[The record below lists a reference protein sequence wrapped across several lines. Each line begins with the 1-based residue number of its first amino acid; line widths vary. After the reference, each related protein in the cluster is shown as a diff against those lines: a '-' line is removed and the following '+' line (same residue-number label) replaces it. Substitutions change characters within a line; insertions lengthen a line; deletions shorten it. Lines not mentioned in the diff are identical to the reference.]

1 MQRGS
6 LEFKIQ
12 PTSGVPIYRQIMDQ
26 IRALL
31 AGGKLLPGQLL
42 PSVRQV
48 AHDLEIN
55 MMTVSKAYGKL
66 EAEGLVERVRGRGM
80 RVTEQTPQGNLS
92 KRKNELKSIIDPVI
106 TRGLQLG
113 LTPEQIL
120 AVVNSVLKERL
131 P

>member
-1 MQRGS
+1 MCS
-6 LEFKIQ
+6 SDL
-12 PTSGVPIYRQIMDQ
+12 VPIYRQIMDQ

-31 AGGKLLPGQLL
+31 VSKTLLPGQLL

-66 EAEGLVERVRGRGM
+66 EDEGLVERVRGRGM
-80 RVTEQTPQGNLS
+80 RVTKRMPQGNLS
-92 KRKNELKSIIDPVI
+92 DRKNELKPIIEPVV

-120 AVVNSVLKERL
+120 AVVNAVLKERL
-131 P
+131 S